1 MTPAKV
7 TSDSVLERLKSHL
20 ENSQL
25 IPPGASVLVGYSGGP
40 DSTALLHLL
49 HHLEI
54 DCVAAHLHHGMR
66 PEADT
71 ELQKCTDFADSLGI
85 PFVSGRADI
94 PGLSSKLKVG
104 VEEAGRH
111 ARLNFF
117 RQSAYQTNCPFIA
130 TGHTKDDHIETILM
144 HIIRGTGLT
153 GLIGIHASRDSIVRP
168 LLPFTRSETR
178 AYCEQNNLWFHDDP
192 GNFDENFTR
201 VRLRHRLIPEFEAIN
216 PNFSTALTRVAETVE
231 SEDQF
236 LNHIAASVLQ
246 QAEIPLNGNLH
257 FLTQEC
263 ELCFSKSILA
273 TSGEVPLRRG
283 LRIAT
288 SFIGGELDYTQTK
301 VLTRLILQSKTGSIT
316 TENTHIVVEVGSSEV
331 HIRSLAQEEPFRF
344 PLTIPGETESEI
356 FGWKFTAQS
365 APPIDYERTA
375 NSLDVVFDQSK
386 TQGGLH
392 FRASQPGDQIVP
404 FGESK
409 PRKVADLLANAK
421 LTSTARRRLP
431 IICDMIGP
439 IWIPGIRLSERVRIT
454 PDTNKALRVQF
465 ESL

>member
-1 MTPAKV
+1 MR
-7 TSDSVLERLKSHL
+7 DRLKLHL
-20 ENSQL
+20 EKTQI
-25 IPPGASVLVGYSGGP
+25 IPPRTSVLVGYSGGP
-40 DSTALLHLL
+40 DSTALLHLFRL
-49 HHLEI
+49 LQI

-66 PEADT
+66 AEGDE
-71 ELQKCTDFADSLGI
+71 ELQKCSDFAESLGI

-94 PGLSSKLKVG
+94 PGLSEKLRVG

-117 RQSAYQTNCPFIA
+117 RQSAYQTNCQLIA
-130 TGHTKDDHIETILM
+130 TGHTQDDHIETILM
-144 HIIRGTGLT
+144 HMIRGSGLT
-153 GLIGIHASRDSIVRP
+153 GLIGIHASRDSIIRP
-168 LLPFTRSETR
+168 ILPFTRAETR
-178 AYCEQNNLWFHDDP
+178 AYCVENNLWFHDDP

-216 PNFSTALTRVAETVE
+216 PNFATALTRLGETVE

-236 LNHIAASVLQ
+236 LNHIAANLLQ
-246 QAEIPLNGNLH
+246 QSELPLNGNLQ
-257 FLTQEC
+257 FLTQDC
-263 ELCFSKSILA
+263 EASFSKTILSGSPEVLVRRAIRLA
-273 TSGEVPLRRG
+273 TN
-283 LRIAT
+283 
-288 SFIGGELDYTQTK
+288 FIGGELNYEQTREIS
-301 VLTRLILQSKTGSIT
+301 RLITMNQAGSIT
-316 TENTHIVVEVGSSEV
+316 TENAPIVVEVGSDDI

-365 APPIDYERTA
+365 ASPTDFQRAP
-375 NSLDVVFDQSK
+375 NSLDVVFDSAK

-392 FRASQPGDQIVP
+392 FRATQAGDEIIP

-409 PRKVADLLANAK
+409 PRKVTDLLSNAK

-439 IWIPGIRLSERVRIT
+439 VWIPGIRLSERVRIT
-454 PDTNKALRVQF
+454 PDTNKALLVQF